1 MTIELR
7 WGAHTD
13 TGRRRQ
19 RNEDAFLVAPP
30 VFAVADGMGG
40 HARGDVAAAMAVQAL
55 EGLVGRDGTAPAAD
69 RAAVLD
75 AIRVADRAIH
85 QTGLQADGHGMGTTL
100 CGLVAALDSSAPAV
114 LVFNVGDSRAYC
126 FRAGRLRQISKDH
139 SVVQELLDAG
149 QIDASQAGS
158 HPERNVVTRSLGSG
172 EPLEIDWWSVSVQAD
187 DRWLLCSDGLVKEI
201 EESQITDLLVA
212 AATPQSAAERLVA
225 AAVAC
230 GGRDNVT
237 AVVIDVAGV
246 SPPVDPALDADTNP
260 RRPSDDTR
268 PRPGS
273 SPEGDHHLSE
283 AN

>member
-55 EGLVGRDGTAPAAD
+55 RGLVGRDGAARAVD
-69 RAAVLD
+69 RSAVLD
-75 AIRVADRAIH
+75 AICAADRAIH
-85 QTGLQADGHGMGTTL
+85 EAGLQADGNGMGTTL
-100 CGLVAALDSSAPAV
+100 CGLVAAIGPSSPA
-114 LVFNVGDSRAYC
+114 LFVFNVGDSRAYRC
-126 FRAGRLRQISKDH
+126 RAGRLRQVSKDH

-149 QIDASQAGS
+149 RIDASQADS

-172 EPLEIDWWSVSVQAD
+172 EPLEIDWWSVPVESD

-201 EESQITDLLVA
+201 DEAEIVDLLVA
-212 AATPQSAAERLVA
+212 DTTPQSAAERLVS
-225 AAVAC
+225 AAVAR

-237 AVVIDVAGV
+237 AVVIDVAGTMP
-246 SPPVDPALDADTNP
+246 SADPALDADTNP

-268 PRPGS
+268 PRPGR
-273 SPEGDHHLSE
+273 PPLGDRRPSE